1 MPKTPVQYLTVA
13 EDFAGQRID
22 NFLMTHLKG
31 VPKTHVYRILRKG
44 EVRVNKKRV
53 APSYR
58 IKFNDQVRL
67 PPLDLAERKA
77 KTSIGKD
84 FADFLRERILY
95 EDDQIL
101 VVNKPAGI
109 AVHGGSGVKLGLI
122 EAFRLMFPS
131 LKNLELAHRLDVET
145 SGCLMIAKKRS
156 VLRELHALQREG
168 QIRKIYH
175 TLTKGHWKEE
185 AMTVDLPLQKNI
197 LQSGERMVRVHAEGK
212 PSTTIFSH
220 LQTYTYATLLEVL
233 LKTGR
238 THQIRVHA
246 AHLGHPVACDEK
258 YGDREFNKIIRK
270 LGLSR
275 IFLHAYS
282 LDFVL
287 PKTQER
293 IKITAPLDKD
303 LVECLKALE

>member
-1 MPKTPVQYLTVA
+1 
-13 EDFAGQRID
+13 
-22 NFLMTHLKG
+22 
-31 VPKTHVYRILRKG
+31 
-44 EVRVNKKRV
+44 
-53 APSYR
+53 
-58 IKFNDQVRL
+58 
-67 PPLDLAERKA
+67 
-77 KTSIGKD
+77 
-84 FADFLRERILY
+84 
-95 EDDQIL
+95 
-101 VVNKPAGI
+101 
-109 AVHGGSGVKLGLI
+109 
-122 EAFRLMFPS
+122 MFPS